1 MTARPIKR
9 IFSNRPTIGSVPL
22 SVMAAVY
29 VLFATNYTFWYR
41 AANYLSDDQSALI
54 ALAVGLSA
62 AFIALFTALSTKYL
76 IKPAFIALVM
86 VGTLASWFTDRF
98 GVVIDIDM
106 IGNAAETTEAEA
118 GHLLTTGFFLHVL
131 LVGIVP
137 SLLIAWIRIE
147 HRPILSKVG
156 RNLAL
161 IIPCLTVF
169 TVAGYGHFKT
179 FAVTFREHND
189 LMSILNPIMPVASAV
204 KYAVRQTEE
213 RHVVVQPLGTDAR
226 RLVAENGSAK
236 PRVLIVVAGET
247 ARAANFA
254 LNGYGR
260 QTNPELE
267 KQDIT
272 YFPDT
277 VSCGTAT
284 AVSLPCMF
292 SVYGRD
298 DYTHEKGRS
307 TENLMDV
314 LTHAGI
320 KAEWWDNNTGPKGI
334 ADRIASVNLSTSGDT
349 RFCVNDECQDGIF
362 LDRLDAWLD
371 TVKQDSVLVL
381 HQLGS
386 HGPAYYQRYPEQFRH
401 FKPDCRTAEF
411 SKCTPEEIVNAYD
424 NSILYTDHVLSAL
437 IDKLKGRSSTLAG
450 AMVYISDHGESLGEN
465 GIYLHGAPYVFAPAE
480 QTHVPFLVWLDRDF
494 AAAFGLERSCFDGS
508 SVQPRSQDNLFHS
521 VLGMMNVS
529 TKAYDRSLDIFAACT
544 GKPSS

>member
-1 MTARPIKR
+1 MTATPIKR

-22 SVMAAVY
+22 SILVAVY

-41 AANYLSDDQSALI
+41 AVHYMSDDQSALI

-62 AFIALFTALSTKYL
+62 AFIALFTALSTRYL
-76 IKPAFIALVM
+76 IKPVFIALIM
-86 VGTLASWFTDRF
+86 VGTLASWFTDQF

-106 IGNAAETTEAEA
+106 ISNAAETTEAEA
-118 GHLLTTGFFLHVL
+118 GHLLTTGLFFHVL

-147 HRPILSKVG
+147 HRPFLCKVG

-169 TVAGYGHFKT
+169 AVAGCGHFKT
-179 FAVTFREHND
+179 FAATFREHND
-189 LMSILNPIMPVASAV
+189 LVRILNPIMPVASAV

-213 RHVVVQPLGTDAR
+213 RAIVVQALGTDAR
-226 RLVAENGSAK
+226 RLPAENGLTK
-236 PRVLIVVAGET
+236 PRILIVVAGET

-298 DYTHEKGRS
+298 AYTHEKGRS

-334 ADRIASVNLSTSGDT
+334 ADRIASVNLSTSGDK
-349 RFCVNDECQDGIF
+349 RFCANDECRDGIF

-386 HGPAYYQRYPEQFRH
+386 HGPAYYQRYPEEFRH
-401 FKPDCRTAEF
+401 FKPDCRSAEF

-437 IDKLKGRSSTLAG
+437 IDKLKARSSTLAG
-450 AMVYISDHGESLGEN
+450 AMVYVSDHGESLGEN

-494 AAAFGLERSCFDGS
+494 SAAFGLDRPCFDGS

-529 TKAYDRSLDIFAACT
+529 TRAYDRSLDIFAACT
-544 GKPSS
+544 GKPTS